1 MQPPMNSPREL
12 AAYLER
18 TVATELPNLRAI
30 PDGPETA
37 APNRPSGEGWS
48 QREEL
53 GHLVDSA
60 VNNHARFVRATL
72 EPTYAGPG
80 YDQEGWVAVHRYQ
93 EIPWKELVD
102 VWHAHNRILLRLIA
116 AIPPAKLA
124 TPCRVG
130 GVGAGLVTL
139 GFMIDDYVLHMQ
151 HHLDNVL
158 RRSPPTK
165 YPR

>member
-1 MQPPMNSPREL
+1 MNSPREL

-18 TVATELPNLRAI
+18 TIATELPNLRAI
-30 PDGPETA
+30 PDDPETA
-37 APNRPSGEGWS
+37 EPNRPSGVGWS

-53 GHLVDSA
+53 GHLIDSA
-60 VNNHARFVRATL
+60 VNNHARIVRATL

-80 YDQEGWVAVHRYQ
+80 YEQEGWVLAHRYREMPWA
-93 EIPWKELVD
+93 EIVD
-102 VWHAHNRILLRLIA
+102 LWHAHNRILLPLIA

-124 TPCRVG
+124 TPCRVE

-139 GFMIDDYVLHMQ
+139 GFLIDDYVLHMQ

-158 RRSPPTK
+158 RRTPPTK
-165 YPR
+165 YPRE